1 MKRGHYVLDTILGT
15 PPPPPPPG
23 AGVLSEE
30 VADLRTLSFREKVEL
45 HSSNPTCRACHSSID
60 PIGFSL
66 ENFDYFGRW
75 RDSYHYRERV
85 ETEEEADEVRV
96 IEDTNVFNERRFY
109 KNTHTPIVAAGT
121 LPSGTTFD
129 GPVGLKR
136 TLLDERHADLVRQT
150 STKMLAY
157 ALGRQLEYYDEPAV
171 REILAQLEAD
181 GYRFQTLVKAI
192 VNSYP
197 FRYKKNPVV
206 NSN

>member
-1 MKRGHYVLDTILGT
+1 MIAITIANG
-15 PPPPPPPG
+15 
-23 AGVLSEE
+23 
-30 VADLRTLSFREKVEL
+30 
-45 HSSNPTCRACHSSID
+45 
-60 PIGFSL
+60 
-66 ENFDYFGRW
+66 
-75 RDSYHYRERV
+75 
-85 ETEEEADEVRV
+85 
-96 IEDTNVFNERRFY
+96 
-109 KNTHTPIVAAGT
+109 AAGT

-197 FRYKKNPVV
+197 FRYKKNPVG